1 LDSCRKCI
9 KGFYVLYISEKE
21 KSFAINL
28 MQIVDDSGKTK
39 YIMRNNWAA
48 NTLSLQVR
56 FRSKQRNPGFPFYRC
71 RNATAPKDY

>member
-1 LDSCRKCI
+1 
-9 KGFYVLYISEKE
+9 
-21 KSFAINL
+21 